1 MKYLI
6 VDILSALRGL
16 PSLWVVMKMINTTYF
31 VTIGND
37 DVTIDKMFTS
47 GAYVKAA
54 MTCSRCLK
62 SWTWD
67 NHDDRVI
74 YNCTL
79 SGTILFTGQIPAKI
93 HRLETNGCIISC
105 IKTQNYFKWPNKI
118 DFSTILEIIFTL
130 WKITPDLKTAVVA
143 QVDMHT
149 IISPSKHITSNIQ

>member
-1 MKYLI
+1 MLVRSVAQ
-6 VDILSALRGL
+6 VDSAVGRRSCYKSCEFGSHWRSIIIHGKSFHIFL
-16 PSLWVVMKMINTTYF
+16 NTIYF

-118 DFSTILEIIFTL
+118 DFSTSTILEIIFTL
-130 WKITPDLKTAVVA
+130 
-143 QVDMHT
+143 
-149 IISPSKHITSNIQ
+149 